1 MQGAQRAALPRAV
14 PKATSWVQWHPGGV
28 RTSYLPARCRCPG
41 IFRYA
46 AGKQR
51 FDGLAGTTIS
61 GFGAEFLINRPSH
74 GLYWS
79 PAALRGSNFWTW
91 KQLLSEKKPKK
102 GPIIDPH
109 AKREAERY
117 EKPIT
122 SREVILAVLE
132 DSGQLF
138 LLTELAAH
146 LGITGEDG
154 IDALRRRVRAMQRD
168 GQIHI
173 DRRGRLGL
181 SERLELVRCRVIG
194 HRDGYGFASPLT
206 GGDDFFL
213 SARDMQLV
221 FDGDTVLI
229 SQSGIDHRGRPE
241 GKVIEVLERGTEVLP
256 GRYMEE
262 SGIGYLMPYN
272 TRITQHILI
281 PPNRKAGATP
291 GQMVSVKITDYP
303 TKVLGAKGAVQE
315 ILGDHLDPGLEI
327 DIAIRAHQIP
337 WEWPESVLREAG
349 SLRDEPSETD
359 KLGRFDLRD
368 KPFVTIDGEDARDF
382 DDAVYCERNGSGFRL
397 WVAIADVCHYV
408 RPGSALDEEAENRG
422 NSVYFPERVVP
433 MFPEVLSNGLCS
445 LKPRVDRLAMVCEME
460 IDKGGMV
467 TTSHFYEAVI
477 HSHARLTYT
486 QVGEVIEEGWHQ
498 DVATERYDDITR
510 LHELYVCLRAARAR
524 RGAIDFETVETR
536 IVFNESRKIEAIVP
550 VHRND
555 AHKLIEECM
564 LAANVATAEFL
575 ETTGLS
581 ALFRVHEGPSVE
593 RLSNLR
599 AFLGEL
605 SLDLPGGDQPTPEDY
620 QTVLAQLADRDD
632 ATIIQTMM
640 LRSLSQAVYQPE
652 NKGHFGLHYGAY
664 AHFTSPIRR
673 YPDLLVHRAIRHM
686 IRSDMPSPQVRRMA
700 DVKPIPRERIY
711 PYQGAD
717 MAALGEHCSV
727 TERRADD
734 ATREVEAWLKCEF
747 LRDKLGETFD
757 GLITAVTGFGLFVEL
772 RDLYIEGLVH
782 ISALP
787 GDYYHLEQAKQRLV
801 GERTRQVFQLGGS
814 VRVVVARVDLDERK
828 IDLELDAP
836 GGATRGK
843 PAGGSTDTPRS
854 NKTRRKGAAKAAH
867 KGAAEAGVEK
877 KRGRAESPKGPD
889 KNSAAGKKSSGK
901 KSATSKA
908 ARPSS
913 KKASGGKKAGVPK
926 KSSKTGKRR

>member
-1 MQGAQRAALPRAV
+1 M
-14 PKATSWVQWHPGGV
+14 
-28 RTSYLPARCRCPG
+28 
-41 IFRYA
+41 
-46 AGKQR
+46 
-51 FDGLAGTTIS
+51 
-61 GFGAEFLINRPSH
+61 
-74 GLYWS
+74 
-79 PAALRGSNFWTW
+79 
-91 KQLLSEKKPKK
+91 SEKKPKK

-117 EKPIT
+117 DKPIT

-132 DSGQLF
+132 ESGQLF

-194 HRDGYGFASPLT
+194 HRDGYGFATPLA

-303 TKVLGAKGAVQE
+303 SKVLGAKGAVQE

-349 SLRDEPSETD
+349 SLRDEPSDAD

-368 KPFVTIDGEDARDF
+368 KPFITIDGEDARDF
-382 DDAVYCERNGSGFRL
+382 DDAVYCERSGSGFRL
-397 WVAIADVCHYV
+397 WVAIADVSHYV
-408 RPGSALDEEAENRG
+408 RPGSAMDEEAENRG

-467 TTSHFYEAVI
+467 TASHFYEAVI

-486 QVGEVIEEGWHQ
+486 QVGQVIEEGWHS
-498 DVATERYDDITR
+498 DVEAERYDDITR
-510 LHELYVCLRAARAR
+510 LHQLYICLRAARAR

-536 IVFNESRKIEAIVP
+536 ILFNNSRKIEAIVP
-550 VHRND
+550 VRRND

-620 QTVLAQLADRDD
+620 QTVLTQLADRDD

-673 YPDLLVHRAIRHM
+673 YPDLLVHRAIRRI

-711 PYQGAD
+711 PYQGTD
-717 MAALGEHCSV
+717 MATLGEHCSV

-787 GDYYHLEQAKQRLV
+787 GDYYHFEQAKQRLV

-828 IDLELDAP
+828 IDLELDGP
-836 GGATRGK
+836 SGAIRGK
-843 PAGGSTDTPRS
+843 AAGGSADKPRS
-854 NKTRRKGAAKAAH
+854 NKTRRKGAGKAAR
-867 KGAAEAGVEK
+867 KGAAETGVEK
-877 KRGRAESPKGPD
+877 KRGRAGSSKGSD
-889 KNSAAGKKSSGK
+889 KNDRAVKKVTGKKAASTK
-901 KSATSKA
+901 V

-913 KKASGGKKAGVPK
+913 KKASGGKKAGTPK